1 MGPPLPS
8 SPRGEAINWLAAL
21 ECDMARLATFFALRR
36 AAMKTL
42 DLVFLWHMHQ
52 PDYRDH
58 GAVGGAVADPKT
70 KVGADGTAANDAT
83 GEFVLPWV
91 YLHAMKDY
99 SDMAAHFERHPRIHG
114 VVNFVPVL
122 LDQIE
127 DYAQQFACGQFRD
140 PLLRMLATPDLAH
153 INAADRRM
161 LLATCF
167 RSNHSTMLEPF
178 PHYQRLHAI
187 YVLLDHESETAHAY
201 LSGAYFS
208 DLVTWYHL
216 AWIGETE
223 RRRNPTVAKLMS
235 KGEGY
240 DAEDRRQLLT
250 GIGDLVTGLIP
261 RWRALAARGQVELSS
276 TPQTHPLSPLLL
288 DFRVARE
295 SVPTASLPF
304 NATYPGG
311 RSRVNAQIDA
321 ARTSHASRFGAPPVG
336 MWPAEGAVSE
346 DFVKHLATAGCR
358 WIASGEGVLKNSL
371 AASKLTD
378 RRAAY
383 HPWQME
389 KTPGVTLF
397 FRDERLSDLIGF
409 DYAKWHGRDAAQHL
423 VLQLEAILDAA
434 AENETPV
441 VSIILDGENAWEH
454 YPYNGYYFF
463 EDLYGL
469 LAEHPRIRTTTYAE
483 LLARPNPP
491 AATSLP
497 QLTAGSWVYG
507 TLSTWIGDKAKNRGW
522 DLLCEAKQS
531 CDRVLASGRLD
542 AAEVRAVE
550 TQLAICESSDWFWWF
565 GDYNPSAAVISFD
578 NLYRRNLARLYRLLQ
593 LKPPTHLDTPIC
605 AGSANAE
612 VGSMRRVSM
621 TSS

>member
-1 MGPPLPS
+1 
-8 SPRGEAINWLAAL
+8 
-21 ECDMARLATFFALRR
+21 
-36 AAMKTL
+36 MKTL

-58 GAVGGAVADPKT
+58 GAIGPAIVG
-70 KVGADGTAANDAT
+70 DGGTAT

-99 SDMAAHFERHPRIHG
+99 VDMAAHLERHPQIHC

-127 DYAQQFACGQFRD
+127 DYVQQFASGHFRD
-140 PLLRMLATPDLAH
+140 PLLRMLATPDL
-153 INAADRRM
+153 DRISDEDRQL

-167 RSNHSTMLEPF
+167 RSNQVTMLAPF
-178 PHYQRLHAI
+178 PHYQRLHNLF
-187 YVLLDHESETAHAY
+187 LLLAHENETAYGY

-216 AWIGETE
+216 AWTGETE
-223 RRRNPTVAKLMS
+223 RRRNPLIATLMS
-235 KGEGY
+235 QGEGY
-240 DAEDRRQLLT
+240 DANDRKRLLAS
-250 GIGDLVTGLIP
+250 IGELIGGLIP
-261 RWRALAARGQVELSS
+261 RWRALAERGQVELSS

-288 DFRVARE
+288 DFHAARE
-295 SVPTASLPF
+295 SLPKAALPF
-304 NATYPGG
+304 AAAYPGG
-311 RSRVNAQIDA
+311 RSRVIAQIDA
-321 ARTSHASRFGAPPVG
+321 ARSSHARRFGVAPAG

-346 DFVKHLATAGCR
+346 DFVKHLASAGCR

-371 AASKLTD
+371 TASD
-378 RRAAY
+378 MANPRAAY
-383 HPWQME
+383 HPWRLE
-389 KTPGVTLF
+389 KAPGLTLF

-423 VLQLEAILDAA
+423 VLQLETILDAA

-463 EDLYGL
+463 DDLYGL
-469 LAEHPRIRTTTYAE
+469 LAEHPRIRTRTYAE
-483 LLARPNPP
+483 LLAQQTPP
-491 AATSLP
+491 ATTVLP
-497 QLTAGSWVYG
+497 HLTAGSWVYG
-507 TLSTWIGDKAKNRGW
+507 TLSTWIGDEAKNRGW

-542 AAEVRAVE
+542 ARQVAAVE
-550 TQLAICESSDWFWWF
+550 SQLAICESSDWFWWF
-565 GDYNPSAAVISFD
+565 GDDNPSIAVASFD
-578 NLYRRNLARLYRLLQ
+578 SLFRRNLARLYGLLQ
-593 LKPPTHLDTPIC
+593 LEPPSQLETPIC
-605 AGSANAE
+605 AGSAAAGG
-612 VGSMRRVSM
+612 GSMRRA
-621 TSS
+621 TLTPG

>member
-1 MGPPLPS
+1 M
-8 SPRGEAINWLAAL
+8 
-21 ECDMARLATFFALRR
+21 T
-36 AAMKTL
+36 KTL

-58 GAVGGAVADPKT
+58 GATG
-70 KVGADGTAANDAT
+70 VGAGGTAAHQST

-99 SDMAAHFERHPRIHG
+99 VDMAAHLERHPHIRC

-127 DYAQQFACGQFRD
+127 DYAQQFASGEFRD
-140 PLLRMLATPDLAH
+140 PLLRMLATPDLDR
-153 INAADRRM
+153 ISDADRRL

-167 RSNHSTMLEPF
+167 RSNHVTMLAPF
-178 PHYQRLHAI
+178 PQYKRLHDI
-187 YVLLDHESETAHAY
+187 YQLLVHENEIAYGY

-216 AWIGETE
+216 AWTGETE
-223 RRRNPTVAKLMS
+223 RRRNPLLATLMS
-235 KGEGY
+235 QGEGY
-240 DAEDRRQLLT
+240 DADDRQRLLAS
-250 GIGDLVTGLIP
+250 IGELITGLIP

-288 DFRVARE
+288 DFQVARE
-295 SVPTASLPF
+295 SLPQAPLPF
-304 NATYPGG
+304 AAAYPGG
-311 RSRVNAQIDA
+311 RSRVIAQIGA
-321 ARTSHASRFGAPPVG
+321 ARTSHARRFGATPVG

-346 DFVKHLATAGCR
+346 DFVKHLATSGCR

-371 AASKLTD
+371 AASGIAD
-378 RRAAY
+378 PHAAY
-383 HPWQME
+383 RPWRLE
-389 KTPGVTLF
+389 KAPGLTLF

-423 VLQLEAILDAA
+423 VTQLEAILDAA
-434 AENETPV
+434 TENETPV

-463 EDLYGL
+463 DDLYAL
-469 LAEHPRIRTTTYAE
+469 LAEHPRIRSTTYAE
-483 LLARPNPP
+483 LLARSPSPV
-491 AATSLP
+491 ATPLP
-497 QLTAGSWVYG
+497 RLTAGSWVYG
-507 TLSTWIGDKAKNRGW
+507 TLSTWIGDEAKNRGW
-522 DLLCEAKQS
+522 DLLCEAKKS

-542 AAEVRAVE
+542 AAQIAAVE

-565 GDYNPSAAVISFD
+565 GDYNPSAAVASFD
-578 NLYRRNLARLYRLLQ
+578 SLYRRNLTRLYRLLQ
-593 LKPPTHLDTPIC
+593 LEPPPQLETPIC
-605 AGSANAE
+605 AGSATAE
-612 VGSMRRVSM
+612 GGSMRRVTVSQ
-621 TSS
+621 S

>member
-1 MGPPLPS
+1 M
-8 SPRGEAINWLAAL
+8 
-21 ECDMARLATFFALRR
+21 T
-36 AAMKTL
+36 KTL

-58 GAVGGAVADPKT
+58 GARGDIDAAAT
-70 KVGADGTAANDAT
+70 VGAGDAAA

-91 YLHAMKDY
+91 YLHAIKDY
-99 SDMAAHFERHPRIHG
+99 VDMAAHLERHPQIRC

-127 DYAQQFACGQFRD
+127 DYAQQFASGQFRD
-140 PLLRMLATPDLAH
+140 PLLRILATPDLEH
-153 INAADRRM
+153 ISKADRSL

-167 RSNHSTMLEPF
+167 RSNHVTMLAPF
-178 PHYQRLHAI
+178 PHYQRLHDL
-187 YVLLDHESETAHAY
+187 YQVLTHESKTASSY

-216 AWIGETE
+216 AWTGETE
-223 RRRNPTVAKLMS
+223 RRRNPLLATLMS
-235 KGEGY
+235 RGEGY
-240 DAEDRRQLLT
+240 DAGDRQGLLAS
-250 GIGDLVTGLIP
+250 IGELMTGLIP

-276 TPQTHPLSPLLL
+276 TPQTHPLAPLLL

-295 SVPTASLPF
+295 SLPDAPLPF
-304 NATYPGG
+304 TAAYPGG
-311 RSRVNAQIDA
+311 RSRVIAHIDA
-321 ARTSHASRFGAPPVG
+321 ARASHARRFGAPPVG

-346 DFVKHLATAGCR
+346 DFVKHLAAAGCR
-358 WIASGEGVLKNSL
+358 WIASGEGVLNNSL
-371 AASKLTD
+371 TASKLTAPH
-378 RRAAY
+378 AAY
-383 HPWQME
+383 HCWQLE
-389 KTPGVTLF
+389 KAPGLTLF

-423 VLQLEAILDAA
+423 VLQLETILGAA

-463 EDLYGL
+463 EDLYNL

-483 LLARPNPP
+483 LLARPSPP
-491 AATSLP
+491 VATPLP
-497 QLTAGSWVYG
+497 KLTAGSWVYG
-507 TLSTWIGDKAKNRGW
+507 TMSTWIGDDAKNRGW

-542 AAEVRAVE
+542 AAQVAAVE
-550 TQLAICESSDWFWWF
+550 AQLANCESSDWFWWF
-565 GDYNPSAAVISFD
+565 GDYNPSAAVASFD
-578 NLYRRNLARLYRLLQ
+578 SLYRRNLVRLYRLLQ
-593 LKPPTHLDTPIC
+593 LEPPAQLDTPIC
-605 AGSANAE
+605 AGSATAE
-612 VGSMRRVSM
+612 GGSMRRVSL
-621 TSS
+621 TSN